1 MKPGEPNRSSN
12 YFGRTR
18 TFSSLKNPVFRLYF
32 FGMLGQFASMNM
44 QMMSSSLLLYRL
56 TDSAALLGVMSLVMA
71 VPMLFLSLFGG
82 AIAAGLMAEAAGVQ
96 LVVGGF
102 ALVLTVLSILAII
115 LIARIRQ
122 LN

>member
-1 MKPGEPNRSSN
+1 
-12 YFGRTR
+12 
-18 TFSSLKNPVFRLYF
+18 
-32 FGMLGQFASMNM
+32 MLGQFASMNM

-115 LIARIRQ
+115 FIARIRQ

>member
-1 MKPGEPNRSSN
+1 LKPEERNRSDFS
-12 YFGRTR
+12 FGRIR
-18 TFSSLKNPVFRLYF
+18 TFSSLQNPVYRLF
-32 FGMLGQFASMNM
+32 FLGMIGQFASMNM
-44 QMMSSSLLLYRL
+44 QMMTTSLLLYRL

-71 VPMLFLSLFGG
+71 VPMLCLSLFGG

-102 ALVLTVLSILAII
+102 ALVLTVLSILTII
-115 LIARIRQ
+115 FIARIRQ